1 MSKCLKSRAA
11 ISLLAGPSI
20 VVALFVLLLSLS
32 ANAQTPQKPN
42 TDSALDNRLR
52 SDATVDPV
60 SKSLQLSIN
69 LGSYPGRDGLA
80 LPITMSYSSRLWG
93 IHHVTTDKCGGF
105 PPWTYYH
112 RYRPEYSRGSMAG
125 WTSPLGMSDWT
136 GTVNLETYDFNGH
149 PVSTGIYKKIARMF
163 AILPDGSRH
172 ELRKDDSLHDPSET
186 ITGKFYA
193 VDDSRLVYDTT
204 TSTLYLPDGTRMSS
218 GFIDKNGNK
227 LLRGGSLYTDWTD
240 TMGRSISSPLD
251 TGSNEVGDDPTAV
264 AFDKSFSVPGF
275 NGGTLSYTM
284 KWKKLADVLTNT
296 SDTLE
301 YMGDTGN
308 SGTCGRTIRPHRL
321 LYLYP
326 PATRL
331 K

>member
-1 MSKCLKSRAA
+1 M
-11 ISLLAGPSI
+11 
-20 VVALFVLLLSLS
+20 VALFVLLLSLS

-42 TDSALDNRLR
+42 TDSALDNRMR
-52 SDATVDPV
+52 SAATVDPV
-60 SKSLQLSIN
+60 SMSLQLSIN

-80 LPITMSYSSRLWG
+80 LPLTMSYSSRLWG
-93 IHHVTTDKCGGF
+93 IRNVTTEKCGMS
-105 PPWTYYH
+105 PNWVYYH
-112 RYRPEYSRGSMAG
+112 RYRPEYGRGSMAG
-125 WTSPLGMSDWT
+125 WTSPLGMSEWT
-136 GTVNLETYDFNGH
+136 GTVDLETYDINGH
-149 PVSTGIYKKIARMF
+149 PVSTGAYKKIARMF

-172 ELRKDDSLHDPSET
+172 ELRKDDSLHDVTET
-186 ITGKFYA
+186 ISGKFYA

-204 TSTLYLPDGTRMSS
+204 TGTLYLPDGTRMAS

-251 TGSNEVGDDPTAV
+251 TGSNVVGDNTSAV

-284 KWKKLADVLTNT
+284 KWKKLEDVLTT
-296 SDTLE
+296 RPTRSSIWVTRVTV
-301 YMGDTGN
+301 GPVV
-308 SGTCGRTIRPHRL
+308 RTIRPHRL

-331 K
+331 RC